1 MYNTN
6 MKSKIK
12 YFKII
17 IVILILGLIGVF
29 IKDVFFNASPIQNS
43 NKTIHIVAAENFWGS
58 LVAQI
63 GGSRVQVQS
72 IIADPTADPHEY
84 QSNTTTAR
92 QIATANY
99 VILNGAGYDSWG
111 NKLINSSTN
120 NNRRVLIVAHLLN
133 KKTGSNPHFWYNPNY
148 VNRVIANMEQTLIQL
163 SPKNK
168 KYFEANYKKLQA
180 SLSVYQNRI
189 KAIKKEYAGTKV
201 AATEDVFSYLAQAA
215 GLNLISPP
223 AFIQAVAEGN
233 DPPASSVVQFQQQIV
248 DHQPKVLVY
257 NLQTV
262 TPLTTSM
269 RVLAKNN
276 HIPLVAVTEIVEP
289 PKATFQSWMNKEI
302 INLQNALHNS
312 KQ

>member
-1 MYNTN
+1 

-17 IVILILGLIGVF
+17 IVILIFGLIGVF
-29 IKDVFFNASPIQNS
+29 IKDVFFNSTPIYNS

-111 NKLINSSTN
+111 NKLISSSTN
-120 NNRRVLIVAHLLN
+120 NNRQVLIVAHLLN
-133 KKTGSNPHFWYNPNY
+133 KRTGSNPHFWYNPNY
-148 VNRVIANMEQTLIQL
+148 VNIVIANMKQTLIKL

-257 NLQTV
+257 NLETV

-289 PKATFQSWMNKEI
+289 PKATFQNWMNKEI
-302 INLQNALHNS
+302 INLQNALNNS

>member
-1 MYNTN
+1 

-17 IVILILGLIGVF
+17 IVILIFGLIGVF
-29 IKDVFFNASPIQNS
+29 IKDVFFNSTPIYNS

-111 NKLINSSTN
+111 NKLISSSTN
-120 NNRRVLIVAHLLN
+120 NNRQVLIVAHLLN
-133 KKTGSNPHFWYNPNY
+133 KRTGSNPHFWYNPNY
-148 VNRVIANMEQTLIQL
+148 VNIVIANMKQTLIKL

-289 PKATFQSWMNKEI
+289 PKATFQNWMNKEI
-302 INLQNALHNS
+302 INLQNALNNS